1 MSIPTILR
9 RQHAGV
15 LSDGIWTAHGRLA
28 TAAVAASP

>member
-1 MSIPTILR
+1 MNIPNILR

-28 TAAVAASP
+28 TATVVASP